1 MDAYPCVR
9 DPGSIELLLHL
20 VKSSDP
26 PPVADMA
33 FLRAAGFRR
42 EGDTAL
48 VSLLQF
54 LGLVADGKPTSTWLA
69 MRGPDHGRILAEA
82 VRRGYEPL
90 FKRFDDPWDR
100 DSGEL
105 QPLFG
110 NGSGG
115 SDMDLAFG
123 VLTFK
128 VLCDLAGESIRT
140 APAPV
145 PAPRA
150 PDPATIPAGPR
161 VEVALDGRGVEVL
174 RITVELDAEAVRR
187 LVRG

>member
-1 MDAYPCVR
+1 MDGYPCVR

-20 VKSSDP
+20 VRSSDP
-26 PPVADMA
+26 PQVADMA
-33 FLRAAGFRR
+33 YLRAAGFRR

-48 VSLLQF
+48 VSLLHF
-54 LGLVADGKPTSTWLA
+54 LGLVADGKPTGAWLA
-69 MRGPDHGRILAEA
+69 MKGPDHGRILAEA

-90 FKRFDDPWDR
+90 FERFDDPWER
-100 DSGEL
+100 DSSEL
-105 QPLFG
+105 QPFFG

-128 VLCDLAGESIRT
+128 VLCALAGESLRMAPAAAPAPPPT
-140 APAPV
+140 APAG
-145 PAPRA
+145 
-150 PDPATIPAGPR
+150 IPAVPR
-161 VEVALDGRGVEVL
+161 VEIALDGRGAEVL
-174 RITVELDAEAVRR
+174 RITVDLDAEAVRR